1 MFDISVII
9 PFENPFTIP
18 YNSGTEIIISKQFI
32 GLKDIKKTVTFVF
45 VENVDIKWDMLIKRL
60 EKKFN
65 DEMSLKGILY
75 LIGVQ
80 ELNFG
85 IKQFEREEKI
95 NVLHVATC
103 KLLSNYGYYK
113 FDGIDK
119 DGWPHY
125 KELKALQN
133 LSENDQQ
140 ILIKEAIINY
150 IN

>member
-1 MFDISVII
+1 MEELDKNWES
-9 PFENPFTIP
+9 
-18 YNSGTEIIISKQFI
+18 
-32 GLKDIKKTVTFVF
+32 
-45 VENVDIKWDMLIKRL
+45 LIRKL
-60 EKKFN
+60 EKRFD

-85 IKQFEREEKI
+85 VKKFKREEKI

-103 KLLSNYGYYK
+103 KLLSMYGYYK
-113 FDGIDK
+113 FDSIDK

-125 KELKALQN
+125 VELKAIKN
-133 LSENDQQ
+133 LSEKEQEN
-140 ILIKEAIINY
+140 LIKKAIINY